1 MKIIITERQLKFLN
15 EQNSPTPFFDDLID
29 FFLPGTP
36 VEDGRKLLSQFDAII
51 KRRIDYNK
59 KNKLPVDTLT
69 PEEKSFR
76 QRIFKATPTAD
87 APYPDIL
94 GLSKIIQDIN
104 LGKPYQ
110 PTNNKRNPSSDR
122 QNTSSG
128 DELKKMWLGI
138 DEPGGENKGFW
149 VKSEYRPST
158 SSDNS
163 LIYYK
168 PKYIPKLTIQQFD
181 ELYDAI
187 MKTRQPN
194 GKFPGG
200 NSDLIY
206 KQNLK
211 LVPKS
216 FLDNIEADLG
226 NFKFGAAEENG
237 KKYISVYDEW
247 DLAPPS
253 AEKFGVDVQK
263 YGKKPLIYYR
273 IYR

>member
-1 MKIIITERQLKFLN
+1 MKIIITEAQLKFLD
-15 EQNSPTPFFDDLID
+15 EQNSPIPIFDDLID

-76 QRIFKATPTAD
+76 QKIFNATPPAD
-87 APYPDIL
+87 APYPDVSE
-94 GLSKIIQDIN
+94 LSKIIQDIN

-110 PTNNKRNPSSDR
+110 PTNNERNPSSGR

-138 DEPGGENKGFW
+138 DEPGGDNKGLW
-149 VKSEYRPST
+149 VKSEYRPAT
-158 SSDNS
+158 SSDPKT
-163 LIYYK
+163 IYYR
-168 PKYIPKLTIQQFD
+168 PSNIPKLSTQQFD
-181 ELYDAI
+181 ELFGAI
-187 MKTRQPN
+187 MKTRQPD

-200 NSDLIY
+200 NASY
-206 KQNLK
+206 VYTQNLK

-216 FLDNIEADLG
+216 FFDTIESDLG

-247 DLAPPS
+247 DLAPPL
-253 AEKFGVDVQK
+253 AQQIGVDIQK